1 MNTRA
6 KKIMGMLQT
15 PISSDRPPDLVSNI
29 ISVGLENEHH
39 CTKVDVIVENIEPA
53 AGQGNAENSSN
64 YPELTELKNVPIER
78 DTIEVNDTTPSSEHN
93 RGKSAL
99 IIPEM
104 TELMNIPMEKSTIED
119 DDSTTSSLERDNPF
133 STDSDSDYIPD
144 TDDTRNNNR
153 SLVNYFS
160 MSSEDDNNEII
171 SSEEENQTIA
181 DGEELEPPKSRKR
194 KRKVNAWKR
203 NEMKKRR
210 NLGQTY
216 TNTKNEMVPE
226 RKLKEACKNTCRL
239 KCVNK
244 ISKDMR
250 LSIFSEYWAL
260 GDVNRQRDFILRFV
274 DFRKKNRQRLRR
286 NQNVQRQEDISD
298 EDNDV
303 NVGDNSRRKMTYFY
317 HLSSEEGEREK
328 VCQTFFLNTLGISHQ
343 VVKTVAAKLN
353 ISENNVVTIDGDNR
367 GRNNI
372 TKTRISQRQELL
384 VKDHINSFEAVESH
398 YTRKDSSKKYLPG
411 SLNISKMFRL
421 YMDYCKE
428 NRVDKKDIVRE
439 SMYRWIFVNKFNIG
453 FHIPKKDQCDL
464 CVNYQNSNDAEKVEL
479 KLLVESHLLNKEAM
493 RKKKDDDKLKASA
506 DNSFCLAIFDLQQVL
521 QCPKIEV
528 GQAYYKSKIAT
539 YNLTVYEAAKKQGY
553 CYMWHEAI
561 ASRGTCEI
569 GSCVLKFIKMK
580 ADSGCREISF
590 YSDNCAGQNKNKFMY
605 IMLLYAAVTN
615 QVEITLSFMEVGHTQ
630 NEGDSM
636 HSAIERCARR
646 IPIYTPGQW
655 ATIARTACV
664 KKRYFVN
671 ELNQTDFFDFKDLLA
686 QCTKKLD
693 KDTCGTIVKW
703 TDISCVQVDFA
714 KPDILKFAYK
724 LQEGFYEI
732 NIKEGSRK
740 ESISFLQYNLK
751 PLRNRLI
758 SISKIK
764 YDSIIYYCTKNAV
777 AKEYQDFFLSLPH
790 E

>member
-78 DTIEVNDTTPSSEHN
+78 D
-93 RGKSAL
+93 
-99 IIPEM
+99 
-104 TELMNIPMEKSTIED
+104 TIED

-226 RKLKEACKNTCRL
+226 RKLKAACKNTCRL

-372 TKTRISQRQELL
+372 TKTRISQRQDFL

-428 NRVDKKDIVRE
+428 NKVDKKDIVRE

-528 GQAYYKSKIAT
+528 GSFANS
-539 YNLTVYEAAKKQGY
+539 EGY
-553 CYMWHEAI
+553 I
-561 ASRGTCEI
+561 
-569 GSCVLKFIKMK
+569 
-580 ADSGCREISF
+580 
-590 YSDNCAGQNKNKFMY
+590 
-605 IMLLYAAVTN
+605 
-615 QVEITLSFMEVGHTQ
+615 
-630 NEGDSM
+630 
-636 HSAIERCARR
+636 
-646 IPIYTPGQW
+646 
-655 ATIARTACV
+655 
-664 KKRYFVN
+664 
-671 ELNQTDFFDFKDLLA
+671 
-686 QCTKKLD
+686 
-693 KDTCGTIVKW
+693 
-703 TDISCVQVDFA
+703 
-714 KPDILKFAYK
+714 
-724 LQEGFYEI
+724 
-732 NIKEGSRK
+732 
-740 ESISFLQYNLK
+740 
-751 PLRNRLI
+751 
-758 SISKIK
+758 
-764 YDSIIYYCTKNAV
+764 
-777 AKEYQDFFLSLPH
+777 
-790 E
+790 